1 MLSNQRSLLPFVL
14 ASCLACGGFG
24 RVSAAMPSPEV
35 AALQVKLAG
44 DATYAR
50 RMAVEKLG
58 RLGGEAAVAVPD
70 LISALQKDS
79 DDMVRVRSAWALGEI
94 KQDLA
99 RTVTALLQATLDPNP
114 GVRAN
119 SLGALQSIGSPAVPQ
134 LEEALAAEETGM
146 RISAV
151 RVLWSMGRS
160 PNETSLKVLLTAFGD
175 SSSDIKKQAAGCA
188 ALAGPGASPLIP
200 GLVTMLNDS
209 EAGVRETAAA
219 TLAKVDT
226 GGESEN
232 GLIQALR
239 KDSSKKVRLMA
250 AIALGKIGNPT
261 GKRIPALVSA
271 FEDSDSDVR
280 TGASQSLA
288 RLGEAAVPYLL
299 DALKSNKSSIRELTV
314 DSLLGLGEKAKPA
327 VDPLIERLRNDPE
340 GSVRF
345 RAAGALGAVGD
356 ASPRVV
362 EALEASFAS
371 DKDATVRSHSM
382 GALRIL
388 RPGDPVPSES

>member
-1 MLSNQRSLLPFVL
+1 ML
-14 ASCLACGGFG
+14 ASFLTFGGSDCI
-24 RVSAAMPSPEV
+24 SAATVSPEV

-44 DATYAR
+44 DATFAR

-58 RLGGEAAVAVPD
+58 RMGGDAAVAVPD
-70 LISALQKDS
+70 LISALQKDP
-79 DDMVRVRSAWALGEI
+79 DDMVRARSAWALGEI

-99 RTVTALLQATLDPNP
+99 RSVTALLRATIDANP

-134 LEEALAAEETGM
+134 LEEAQAAEETGM

-219 TLAKVDT
+219 ALGKVDT
-226 GGESEN
+226 RGESEK
-232 GLIQALR
+232 GLIRTLR
-239 KDSSKKVRLMA
+239 EDSSKKVRLVA
-250 AIALGKIGNPT
+250 AMALGKIGNPT
-261 GKRIPALVSA
+261 DKRIPALVSA
-271 FEDSDSDVR
+271 FEDTDSDVR

-288 RLGEAAVPYLL
+288 RLGEAAVSHLL
-299 DALKSNKSSIRELTV
+299 DALKSDKSSVRELTV
-314 DSLLGLGEKAKPA
+314 DSLLGLGGKAKLA
-327 VDPLIERLRNDPE
+327 VDPLIERLRSDPDE
-340 GSVRF
+340 GVRF

-356 ASPRVV
+356 ASPKVV
-362 EALEASFAS
+362 EALEVSVAS
-371 DKDATVRSHSM
+371 DKDATVRAHSS

-388 RPGDPVPSES
+388 RPGVPVPSES